1 MAGPMTSAADTTP
14 VYFVY
19 RDIPAGEPFDPT
31 SPLLF
36 FPPKGSDELFDALR
50 VAFPHLKTHSE
61 RMRDAIIN
69 FLLDERRDEQTHASP
84 APAAPPWPSVSS
96 SASPSM
102 LSSPEMPDLSTPA
115 YSPQPAPQLAR
126 QASLA
131 TSSQHSPPSLDQM
144 TNVFSLSST
153 AQPKQRVRRKMT
165 EAEKVEYR
173 KRRIVKACDKCAKRK
188 RKCPHNQTQMD
199 TIATSAKSGSRSS
212 KSASPKST
220 PPASVKQVAKE
231 NFAQPDDLE
240 GLTAEINM
248 DQSFDDFPMFDDSFA
263 EISVNDFL
271 HFDNQ
276 NNACGPYEL
285 FTPDFSSSQYSWTSN
300 GQDLPLIDSASAD
313 QLLQSDAGLMGMDI
327 QAHPDMFDQSEL
339 VQQLPLESQLPRQ
352 SSPSSRVFSI
362 PGVTAQQDRSIQQGS
377 RVSRV
382 VEMTGSLDSSQV
394 SRTPE
399 LIASANGSRVTGVSE
414 IAATSE
420 SGRVSTASL
429 LTGQQDDSVRPA
441 GKIAK
446 NPQRVP
452 SGGEAL
458 GSGNGMLWEHLR
470 TGQLEKPQPTHTA
483 HVHGAG
489 CGELF
494 SLAEQNGVLKEPFQ
508 RPTLPGA
515 ILRLVTTTRAVNAF
529 AGLVKSKSNGQEAS
543 TRHLVSMQSVLPLV
557 RHEHQHTDGIRDLVH
572 SGLYPVLHTRPLQEA
587 PALFDRAKRQSE
599 IQREVNLYEEANS
612 GGAENDI
619 GRQELG
625 QQTSTSVSHVPS
637 GAKSSAALPKGGPQT
652 TLSREGKVSISSR
665 PAQGRKAGKTLGAG
679 IDNLAGPSSSEMFM
693 LRRRISRQ
701 DIQVKSE
708 GHDVATGNPMSRR
721 TWCIG
726 HNDSLGSLSSPAN
739 GGAYP
744 RLETN
749 SPRGAFGKKASEIE
763 RAQGPASYSAN
774 RNEHPDR
781 NRLAEA
787 AQSAITKSSR
797 GTIMQSDSK
806 TIERNLA
813 ATGNFTYAVSVD
825 KKRDTKREKDHF
837 GRSEAKDYFGR
848 MAIQAG
854 LGFALLAV
862 LANYVNASA
871 LLLAFLVPI
880 IPTCVGYGHPFGI
893 VQCSETNSAWLSNW
907 HHLTADALKYG
918 NGKGGER
925 WTKGLMYPCTSS
937 LANRSIVC

>member
-1 MAGPMTSAADTTP
+1 MAVPMTSAAETTP

-50 VAFPHLKTHSE
+50 IAFPHLKTHSE
-61 RMRDAIIN
+61 RMRDAIIK
-69 FLLDERRDEQTHASP
+69 FLLEERQDEQTQASP
-84 APAAPPWPSVSS
+84 APAMDASMAWPSVSS
-96 SASPSM
+96 SGSASM
-102 LSSPEMPDLSTPA
+102 LSSPEMLDMSTPA
-115 YSPQPAPQLAR
+115 YSPQPAPQLTR
-126 QASLA
+126 QASVA
-131 TSSQHSPPSLDQM
+131 TSSQPSPPSLDQM
-144 TNVFSLSST
+144 TNVFSLSTST
-153 AQPKQRVRRKMT
+153 QPKQRVRRKMT

-220 PPASVKQVAKE
+220 PPASVKQVAKG
-231 NFAQPDDLE
+231 NFAQLDDLG

-263 EISVNDFL
+263 EVSVNDFL

-276 NNACGPYEL
+276 NNACGPYDL
-285 FTPDFSSSQYSWTSN
+285 FTPDFSPSQYSWSSN
-300 GQDLPLIDSASAD
+300 GQELPLIDSASAD
-313 QLLQSDAGLMGMDI
+313 QLLQFDNGLMGMDI
-327 QAHPDMFDQSEL
+327 QTHSDIFDQNEL
-339 VQQLPLESQLPRQ
+339 FQQLPMESQLRRQ
-352 SSPSSRVFSI
+352 SSSNSRVSSI

-382 VEMTGSLDSSQV
+382 SEITGSLDSSQV
-394 SRTPE
+394 SRVPE
-399 LIASANGSRVTGVSE
+399 LTASANGSRVSRVSE

-420 SGRVSTASL
+420 SGRVSSAQM
-429 LTGQQDDSVRPA
+429 LTGKQDDSVRPT

-508 RPTLPGA
+508 KPTLPGA
-515 ILRLVTTTRAVNAF
+515 TLRLVTTTRAVNAF
-529 AGLVKSKSNGQEAS
+529 AGLVKSRSNVQEPS
-543 TRHLVSMQSVLPLV
+543 TRHLVSMERVLPLV

-572 SGLYPVLHTRPLQEA
+572 SGLYPVHHTRPLQEA
-587 PALFDRAKRQSE
+587 SALFDRAKRQSK
-599 IQREVNLYEEANS
+599 IQREADLYEGVIS
-612 GGAENDI
+612 GGAENGV

-637 GAKSSAALPKGGPQT
+637 GAKSAALPKGRPQT

-693 LRRRISRQ
+693 LRRRIPRQ
-701 DIQVKSE
+701 DVQVKSE
-708 GHDVATGNPMSRR
+708 GHDVATVNPMSRR

-726 HNDSLGSLSSPAN
+726 HNDSLGSLSSSGAN

-749 SPRGAFGKKASEIE
+749 SPRNAFGKKASEIE
-763 RAQGPASYSAN
+763 RAQGPAAYPAN

-781 NRLAEA
+781 HRLAEA
-787 AQSAITKSSR
+787 AQSAITSSSR
-797 GTIMQSDSK
+797 GTIIQSDSK
-806 TIERNLA
+806 TIDRNLA

-825 KKRDTKREKDHF
+825 KKRDTHREKDHF
-837 GRSEAKDYFGR
+837 GRSDVKDYFGR

-871 LLLAFLVPI
+871 LLLAFI
-880 IPTCVGYGHPFGI
+880 IPTCVGYGHAFGI
-893 VQCSETNSAWLSNW
+893 VQCSEINSAWLSNW
-907 HHLTADALKYG
+907 HALAGDALKYG
-918 NGKGGER
+918 KGKGGEK
-925 WTKGLMYPCTSS
+925 WMKGLMYPFTSS
-937 LANRSIVC
+937 LASRSIVC